1 MWTLLTALL
10 ASHGPAVLPAP
21 SAPIAE
27 VAYEF
32 ADGRLERAADSTF
45 ALPAEGPLEPLVVRF
60 DRPVAAGS
68 AGAQAAASVERAA
81 DRAELEL
88 VGGERLIGALAGG
101 SGDLLEVTL
110 VGEVR
115 VPLSIDALLSLRFP
129 ERLGSEDAAAVER
142 PTEGDR
148 LYRRVGERLDR
159 LDGFVE
165 AFDAEGVRFE
175 SLVGSKQ
182 VPWTDVGALFIEPL
196 GAAED
201 AAVSP
206 RRVAVD
212 LVNGSRLMG
221 ELGRADAAGVSL
233 DLAGGTSVRLPLD
246 ALLRLSVLDGRLI
259 YLSDLEPVRFEGGS
273 AFGDDLGLVWQP
285 RVDRCVEGGP
295 LLAGNR
301 RVPRGIGV
309 MAPTILE
316 WELEPG
322 LRVLR
327 GAVAVDASVRRLGLE
342 GSVRFRVLVDGEV
355 RFESDRVGV
364 SRGPVELPEIE
375 LEGARVL
382 RLEADMGPDYNAG
395 DRADWLDLRLIR

>member
-10 ASHGPAVLPAP
+10 AGHGPAVAPAP
-21 SAPIAE
+21 SAPVAE

-45 ALPAEGPLEPLVVRF
+45 ALPADGPLEPLLVRF
-60 DRPVAAGS
+60 ERPFGAAPE
-68 AGAQAAASVERAA
+68 ATAAA

-88 VGGERLIGALAGG
+88 IGGERLIGELAGG

-110 VGEVR
+110 VDEVR

-142 PTEGDR
+142 PSEGDR

-196 GAAED
+196 GEAED
-201 AAVSP
+201 AEVSP

-233 DLAGGTSVRLPLD
+233 DLAGGTAVRLPTD
-246 ALLRLSVLDGRLI
+246 ALLRLSVLDGRLT
-259 YLSDLEPVRFEGGS
+259 YLSDLEPARFEGGS
-273 AFGDDLGLVWQP
+273 AFGDDLGPCPGASASWRRRSSSGTSSPACACSGAPWRWMP
-285 RVDRCVEGGP
+285 RCAASASKDRC
-295 LLAGNR
+295 ASASWSTAR
-301 RVPRGIGV
+301 RASRATGSASAAARWSSPRSSWKAPACCASRLTWAPITTPET
-309 MAPTILE
+309 APT
-316 WELEPG
+316 
-322 LRVLR
+322 
-327 GAVAVDASVRRLGLE
+327 
-342 GSVRFRVLVDGEV
+342 GSISG
-355 RFESDRVGV
+355 
-364 SRGPVELPEIE
+364 
-375 LEGARVL
+375 
-382 RLEADMGPDYNAG
+382 
-395 DRADWLDLRLIR
+395 